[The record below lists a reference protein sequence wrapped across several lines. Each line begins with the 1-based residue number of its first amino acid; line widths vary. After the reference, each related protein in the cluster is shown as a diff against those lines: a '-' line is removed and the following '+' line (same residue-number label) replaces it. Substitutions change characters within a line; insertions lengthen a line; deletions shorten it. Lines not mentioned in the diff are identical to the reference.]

1 MLPRLEGRSSL
12 WNGAA
17 DMEASHRL
25 NRCDAHASHYTALG
39 DRSGQSIKRSPL
51 SAHRCAHERV
61 AYHESYTG
69 KIHTTHTR
77 CSMPSPENRKCQ
89 FMKCTT
95 RFRGSIFG
103 LVRHSMLVPARTSH
117 KVKTGNEHCI
127 GGLSWCTQGAYRIQK
142 NIIEYT
148 DAAVAL
154 AKATKCPRVT
164 CRPQG
169 CAAWQA
175 RPDVCHGKVHRLGC
189 L

>member
-1 MLPRLEGRSSL
+1 MSFGLVAQDKLRTCNEQPNHWILLRLPCADGQPPGMPRRLGGRSSL
-12 WNGAA
+12 PIGAA

-95 RFRGSIFG
+95 RFRGSIFR

-117 KVKTGNEHCI
+117 KVKTGNERCI
-127 GGLSWCTQGAYRIQK
+127 GGLSWCKER
-142 NIIEYT
+142 
-148 DAAVAL
+148 
-154 AKATKCPRVT
+154 
-164 CRPQG
+164 
-169 CAAWQA
+169 
-175 RPDVCHGKVHRLGC
+175 RLSHPEKHY
-189 L
+189 